1 MASDTLNN
9 AKTLKKLSAPLASQQ
24 KPDRTTTP
32 FRNACSQLRRC
43 RCLTLNKHA
52 LLLPVPLHHP
62 EKNSII
68 NPTGKR
74 LDSHLVHTFI
84 VMQTVKHISQSRMPF
99 PSLQT
104 APGTTVIGQE
114 TQFMHLLMS
123 NEASPPSHLQQSH
136 LLFPGRS
143 PAQSI
148 TTTPPLL
155 TAPSSDPRFSSTTTS
170 ELHLR
175 PTCASPRRQLP
186 SSAVRL
192 AVFNECSSCRTM
204 HDR

>member
-1 MASDTLNN
+1 M
-9 AKTLKKLSAPLASQQ
+9 PL
-24 KPDRTTTP
+24 P
-32 FRNACSQLRRC
+32 
-43 RCLTLNKHA
+43 
-52 LLLPVPLHHP
+52 HP
-62 EKNSII
+62 EKNPTI
-68 NPTGKR
+68 NPTEKR
-74 LDSHLVHTFI
+74 PDSHLVNTFI
-84 VMQTVKHISQSRMPF
+84 VMHTVKDISKSRMPF

-123 NEASPPSHLQQSH
+123 NKASSPSHLQPSH
-136 LLFPGRS
+136 FLFPGLS

-155 TAPSSDPRFSSTTTS
+155 TAPSSDPRFLLTTTS

-175 PTCASPRRQLP
+175 PSCASPRRQLP

-192 AVFNECSSCRTM
+192 AVFNECSSRRTT
-204 HDR
+204 HAR

>member
-1 MASDTLNN
+1 
-9 AKTLKKLSAPLASQQ
+9 
-24 KPDRTTTP
+24 
-32 FRNACSQLRRC
+32 
-43 RCLTLNKHA
+43 
-52 LLLPVPLHHP
+52 VPLHHQQT
-62 EKNSII
+62 NSII
-68 NPTGKR
+68 NPTEKR
-74 LDSHLVHTFI
+74 PGSHLVHTF
-84 VMQTVKHISQSRMPF
+84 KDISQSRMPF

-123 NEASPPSHLQQSH
+123 NEASRPSHLQPPN

-148 TTTPPLL
+148 TTPPPLL

-175 PTCASPRRQLP
+175 PTALLRQLP

-192 AVFNECSSCRTM
+192 AVFNECSSRRTT
-204 HDR
+204 HAR